1 MVVGDTRRCWDQLSR
16 HCSRDG
22 DSQVV
27 LDKLRRQKQVI
38 TTIVRNKVPCWS
50 SPSNDRQLW
59 CLETKENLVLVFGRR
74 WCLVQTRCSSEAA
87 SFSSSA
93 AFKAMK
99 QLLRQQLKATQVEPL
114 LRAPSSSFK
123 LLETPSYTLMY
134 TPSWTRPSMPSLLR
148 HPRISRTLSWKP
160 GEQEDDIL
168 GRNLCKEW
176 LVFQLVLKLQQDSR
190 DSRSSCMVSI
200 LVSSSW
206 RVRSSRAREA
216 RNKNMSHL
224 NDRTFKN
231 DHHTRETTQTTQTFS
246 RLNQNRIYCK
256 RERC

>member
-134 TPSWTRPSMPSLLR
+134 TPSWRDEPGLRCRVCSVILAFPVPCRENQENKKMTSWEETCAKNGWYFNLYSNYNKTPETLALLAWCLFWCLFWCHR
-148 HPRISRTLSWKP
+148 
-160 GEQEDDIL
+160 
-168 GRNLCKEW
+168 
-176 LVFQLVLKLQQDSR
+176 
-190 DSRSSCMVSI
+190 
-200 LVSSSW
+200 
-206 RVRSSRAREA
+206 RE
-216 RNKNMSHL
+216 
-224 NDRTFKN
+224 
-231 DHHTRETTQTTQTFS
+231 E
-246 RLNQNRIYCK
+246 
-256 RERC
+256 